1 MTHGT
6 SDAMT
11 DTTSGAVRS
20 IRMERELDAPRE
32 LVYRA
37 WTDPAQ
43 FAVWFGGHQARLEDV
58 TMDVRPGGAWSAR
71 MVLDGGQEIR
81 WAGEFVELDEPSRIV
96 LTLTDAPE
104 DDPGEPLTVDLED
117 LGGRTRMVVVQRGN
131 ELTEEQYAQAQAGW
145 EHFFDVMAELLA
157 SSAA

>member
-1 MTHGT
+1 MTENIP
-6 SDAMT
+6 AP
-11 DTTSGAVRS
+11 VRS

-43 FAVWFGGHQARLEDV
+43 FAVWFGGRDARLEDV
-58 TMDVRPGGAWSAR
+58 AMDVRDGGAWSAR
-71 MVLDGGQEIR
+71 MVLEGGHEIR
-81 WAGEFVELDEPSRIV
+81 WGGRFVELQEPSRIV

-104 DDPGEPLTVDLED
+104 EDPGEPLTVDLED

-131 ELTEEQYAQAQAGW
+131 ELTEEQYAQAKAGW
-145 EHFFDVMAELLA
+145 EGFFDVMAELV
-157 SSAA
+157 AA

>member
-1 MTHGT
+1 
-6 SDAMT
+6 MT
-11 DTTSGAVRS
+11 DTVRS

-32 LVYRA
+32 LVFRA

-43 FAVWFGGHQARLEDV
+43 FAVWFGGHNARLDDV
-58 TMDVRPGGAWSAR
+58 VMDVRAGGAWSAR
-71 MVLDGGQEIR
+71 MVLEGGHEIR
-81 WAGEFVELDEPSRIV
+81 WGGEFVELDEPSRIV

-104 DDPGEPLTVDLED
+104 EDPGEPLTVDLED

-131 ELTEEQYAQAQAGW
+131 ELTEQQYAQAQAGW

-157 SSAA
+157 A

>member
-1 MTHGT
+1 M
-6 SDAMT
+6 
-11 DTTSGAVRS
+11 
-20 IRMERELDAPRE
+20 
-32 LVYRA
+32 YRA

-71 MVLDGGQEIR
+71 MVLEGGHEIR
-81 WAGEFVELDEPSRIV
+81 WAGEFVELDEPARVV

-104 DDPGEPLTVDLED
+104 EAPGEPLTVDLED

-131 ELTEEQYAQAQAGW
+131 GLTEEQYEQAQAGW

-157 SSAA
+157 PSAV

>member
-1 MTHGT
+1 VN
-6 SDAMT
+6 
-11 DTTSGAVRS
+11 DTVRS

-58 TMDVRPGGAWSAR
+58 VMDVRPGGAWSAR
-71 MVLDGGQEIR
+71 MVLEGGHEIR
-81 WAGEFVELDEPSRIV
+81 WAGTFVELDEPARIV

-104 DDPGEPLTVDLED
+104 EDPGEPLTVDLEALD
-117 LGGRTRMVVVQRGN
+117 PDGTRTRMVVVQRGD
-131 ELTEEQYAQAQAGW
+131 ELTEEQYAQARAGW

-157 SSAA
+157 PAAA

>member
-1 MTHGT
+1 MTET
-6 SDAMT
+6 S
-11 DTTSGAVRS
+11 SGAVRS
-20 IRMERELDAPRE
+20 ITMERELDAPRE

-43 FAVWFGGHQARLEDV
+43 FAVWFGGHSARLEDV
-58 TMDVRPGGAWSAR
+58 VMDVRTGGAWSAR
-71 MVLDGGQEIR
+71 MVLEGGIEIR

-104 DDPGEPLTVDLED
+104 EDPGEPLTVDLED
-117 LGGRTRMVVVQRGN
+117 LGGRTRMVVVQRGD
-131 ELTEEQYAQAQAGW
+131 ELTAEQYAQAQAGW

-157 SSAA
+157 A

>member
-1 MTHGT
+1 
-6 SDAMT
+6 MT
-11 DTTSGAVRS
+11 DTPSGTVRS
-20 IRMERELDAPRE
+20 IRIERELDAPRE

-58 TMDVRPGGAWSAR
+58 VMDVRSGGAWSAR
-71 MVLDGGQEIR
+71 MVLEGGHEIR
-81 WAGEFVELDEPSRIV
+81 WAGTFVELDEPARIV

-104 DDPGEPLTVDLED
+104 EDPGEPLTVDLED
-117 LGGRTRMVVVQRGN
+117 LGGRTRMVVVQRGD
-131 ELTEEQYAQAQAGW
+131 ELTEEQYAQARAGW

-157 SSAA
+157 PSAA

>member
-1 MTHGT
+1 
-6 SDAMT
+6 MT
-11 DTTSGAVRS
+11 DTTGGTVRS

-43 FAVWFGGHQARLEDV
+43 FAVWFGGHQGRLEDV

-71 MVLDGGQEIR
+71 MVLEGGHEMR
-81 WAGEFVELDEPSRIV
+81 WAGKFVELDAPARIV

-104 DDPGEPLTVDLED
+104 EDPGDPLTVHLED

-131 ELTEEQYAQAQAGW
+131 ELTEEQYAQAKAGW

-157 SSAA
+157 PSAA

>member
-1 MTHGT
+1 
-6 SDAMT
+6 MT
-11 DTTSGAVRS
+11 DTSSTVRS

-43 FAVWFGGHQARLEDV
+43 FTVWFGGSQARLEDV
-58 TMDVRPGGAWSAR
+58 VMDVRPGGAWSAR
-71 MVLDGGQEIR
+71 MVLDGGHEIR
-81 WAGEFVELDEPSRIV
+81 WSGEFVELDEPARIV

-104 DDPGEPLTVDLED
+104 QDPGEPLTVDLED
-117 LGGRTRMVVVQRGN
+117 LGDRTRMVVVQRGN
-131 ELTEEQYAQAQAGW
+131 ELTEEQYAQARAGW

-157 SSAA
+157 TPAA

>member
-1 MTHGT
+1 
-6 SDAMT
+6 MT
-11 DTTSGAVRS
+11 DTPSGTVRS

-32 LVYRA
+32 LVFRA

-58 TMDVRPGGAWSAR
+58 TMDVRPGGAWSAK
-71 MVLDGGQEIR
+71 MVLDGGHEIR
-81 WAGEFVELDEPSRIV
+81 WAGEFVELDEPARIV

-104 DDPGEPLTVDLED
+104 EDPGEPLTVDLED

-131 ELTEEQYAQAQAGW
+131 ELTEEQYAQARAGW

-157 SSAA
+157 PPPAA

>member
-1 MTHGT
+1 
-6 SDAMT
+6 MT
-11 DTTSGAVRS
+11 DTPSTAVRS

-32 LVYRA
+32 LVYKA

-58 TMDVRPGGAWSAR
+58 VMDVRTGGAWSAR
-71 MVLDGGQEIR
+71 MVLPGGHEIR

-104 DDPGEPLTVDLED
+104 EDPGEPLTVDLED

-157 SSAA
+157 GSPAA

>member
-1 MTHGT
+1 MTENIP
-6 SDAMT
+6 AP
-11 DTTSGAVRS
+11 VRS

-43 FAVWFGGHQARLEDV
+43 FAVWFGGRDARLEDV
-58 TMDVRPGGAWSAR
+58 AMDVRDGGAWSAR
-71 MVLDGGQEIR
+71 MVLEGGHEIR
-81 WAGEFVELDEPSRIV
+81 WGGRFVELHEPSRIV

-104 DDPGEPLTVDLED
+104 EDPGEPLTVDLED

-131 ELTEEQYAQAQAGW
+131 ELTEEQYAQAKAGW
-145 EHFFDVMAELLA
+145 EGFFDVMAELV
-157 SSAA
+157 AA

>member
-1 MTHGT
+1 MTEN
-6 SDAMT
+6 
-11 DTTSGAVRS
+11 DTVRS

-58 TMDVRPGGAWSAR
+58 VMDVRPGGAWSAR
-71 MVLDGGQEIR
+71 MVLDGGHEIS
-81 WAGEFVELDEPSRIV
+81 WAGEFVELDEPARIV
-96 LTLTDAPE
+96 LTLTDAPDE
-104 DDPGEPLTVDLED
+104 DPGEPLTVDLED

-131 ELTEEQYAQAQAGW
+131 ALTEAQYEQAQAGW

-157 SSAA
+157 S

>member
-1 MTHGT
+1 MTET
-6 SDAMT
+6 P
-11 DTTSGAVRS
+11 TTLRS
-20 IRMERELDAPRE
+20 IRMERVLEAPRA

-43 FAVWFGGHQARLEDV
+43 FAVWFGGTQARLEDV

-71 MVLDGGQEIR
+71 MVLDGGHEIR
-81 WAGEFVELDEPSRIV
+81 WAGAFVELDEPARIV

-104 DDPGEPLTVDLED
+104 EDPGEPLTVDLED

-145 EHFFDVMAELLA
+145 EHFFDVMAELVA
-157 SSAA
+157 PTPA

>member
-1 MTHGT
+1 
-6 SDAMT
+6 MT
-11 DTTSGAVRS
+11 DSTDGAVRS

-71 MVLDGGQEIR
+71 MVLEGGHEIR

-104 DDPGEPLTVDLED
+104 EDPGEPLTVDLED
-117 LGGRTRMVVVQRGN
+117 LGGRTRLVVVQRGD
-131 ELTEEQYAQAQAGW
+131 ELTEEQYAQAEAGW
-145 EHFFDVMAELLA
+145 THFFDVMAELLA
-157 SSAA
+157 TASPDVDRRGR